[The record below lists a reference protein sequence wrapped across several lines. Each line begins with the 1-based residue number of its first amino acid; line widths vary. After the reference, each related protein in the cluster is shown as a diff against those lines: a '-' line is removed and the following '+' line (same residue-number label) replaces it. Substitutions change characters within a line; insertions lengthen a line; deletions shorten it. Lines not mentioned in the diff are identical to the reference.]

1 MSKSEVKNHDFKR
14 RIHYE
19 ANKYLDVL
27 TIMQQLERNGFIDKF
42 HDLLS
47 EVYDAEHAFTISEL
61 RKLALKAKQNQEV
74 FDFVDHY
81 SSNTSIFKQNLASI
95 LEMFIETVWNA
106 KFQKVYRGIQESTPE
121 EVETMLIA
129 NQSFASPV
137 EKLNQDSQ
145 ELTSK
150 RFVMIREPQTRL
162 DQLLLTT

>member
-1 MSKSEVKNHDFKR
+1 MSKSEVKNSDFKR

-42 HDLLS
+42 YELLS

-61 RKLALKAKQNQEV
+61 RKLALKAKHNQEV

-81 SSNTSIFKQNLASI
+81 SSNTSIFKQNLSSI
-95 LEMFIETVWNA
+95 LEMFIETIWNA

-121 EVETMLIA
+121 EIEAMLVT
-129 NQSFASPV
+129 NQSFASPA
-137 EKLNQDSQ
+137 EKLAQDSL
-145 ELTSK
+145 ELTSN
-150 RFVMIREPQTRL
+150 
-162 DQLLLTT
+162 LTTDSRDLET